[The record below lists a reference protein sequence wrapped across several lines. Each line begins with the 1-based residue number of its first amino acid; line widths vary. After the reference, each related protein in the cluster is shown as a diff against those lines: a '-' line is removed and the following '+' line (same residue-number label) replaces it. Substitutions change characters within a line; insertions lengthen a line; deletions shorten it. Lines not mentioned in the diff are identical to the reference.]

1 MAQLPWAEIIADVSE
16 ALGRELDSLVELARR
31 TASFQA
37 SRETDAVRLSLVIRT
52 ARTGAVAAGGGTPAL
67 ARAGAL
73 ADALAT
79 IRAERADEEALAGR
93 AAETEKA
100 LREAEARLDQMR
112 VRLAELEAAAAR
124 DGAPALED
132 ARRAIDGLR
141 SDLAAE
147 RIARAAAEAGL
158 AMLERE
164 HEALRA
170 SLQEAVAA
178 RDEALTLL
186 EDSRRLADDLRSEVV
201 ELWRVL
207 RETHPGDP
215 LSISI
220 RADFESRRDGVERVQ
235 AKVLDARELFRRRS
249 HRWPIAV

>member
-16 ALGRELDSLVELARR
+16 ALGRELDSLVDLARR

-37 SRETDAVRLSLVIRT
+37 SRDTDAIRLALVIRT
-52 ARTGAVAAGGGTPAL
+52 ARAGALEGRGGSAAAP
-67 ARAGAL
+67 RVDAL

-79 IRAERADEEALAGR
+79 IRAERAEKEALAGR

-100 LREAEARLDQMR
+100 LREAEASLRQMR
-112 VRLAELEAAAAR
+112 ERLAALEAAAAR
-124 DGAPALED
+124 DDAPALEE
-132 ARRAIDGLR
+132 ARRALDGLR

-147 RIARAAAEAGL
+147 RIARTAAEASL
-158 AMLERE
+158 SMLERE

-178 RDEALTLL
+178 RDEALAMLD
-186 EDSRRLADDLRSEVV
+186 DSRRLADDLRSEVV